1 MNFAGMLAGTLGS
14 IAAANIFGCVMNRQG
29 AAKKIGAPDGSV
41 VPTSA
46 ASTFEYYKKDGVAAP
61 TVYHLYADNADTASS
76 KPYKRFIDIAEVW
89 RKSLGLRA
97 VFLLINASPQAIPA
111 EVKTAHDIMDIKKRH
126 AGAFDRPGVGGVR
139 GTIAT
144 IIVCV
149 TKVIITVYSN
159 SFVWYLSS
167 HPKGQ
172 STSLRNRGRS

>member
-1 MNFAGMLAGTLGS
+1 
-14 IAAANIFGCVMNRQG
+14 
-29 AAKKIGAPDGSV
+29 
-41 VPTSA
+41 
-46 ASTFEYYKKDGVAAP
+46 
-61 TVYHLYADNADTASS
+61 VYHLYADNADTASS

-144 IIVCV
+144 ITVCV
-149 TKVIITVYSN
+149 TKVIITVYNTQIVSCGT
-159 SFVWYLSS
+159 Y
-167 HPKGQ
+167 HPTQKGKV
-172 STSLRNRGRS
+172 LRCVIAGVVRVCN